1 MTLLQDV
8 SSLSSIIFDIIV
20 LAPFFS
26 RRIRRYLFKAVIL
39 DILYEMLSDGKEI
52 ENQIRMMKNVIS
64 VYNQLKKE
72 EKTTIQK
79 EEKND

>member
-64 VYNQLKKE
+64 VYDQFKKE